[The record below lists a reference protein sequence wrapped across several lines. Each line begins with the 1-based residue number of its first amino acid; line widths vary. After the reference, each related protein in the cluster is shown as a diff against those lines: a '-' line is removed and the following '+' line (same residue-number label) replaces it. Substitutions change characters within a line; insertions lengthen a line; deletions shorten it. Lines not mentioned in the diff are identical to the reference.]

1 MSEGKEISVKDSID
15 RGTVDAA
22 RGLEA
27 DKYAEGFV
35 TDIEM
40 ELAPRPA

>member
-1 MSEGKEISVKDSID
+1 MSDGRDLVKDSID

-22 RGLEA
+22 RALET
-27 DKYAEGFV
+27 DKYVEGFV

-40 ELAPRPA
+40 ELAPRG